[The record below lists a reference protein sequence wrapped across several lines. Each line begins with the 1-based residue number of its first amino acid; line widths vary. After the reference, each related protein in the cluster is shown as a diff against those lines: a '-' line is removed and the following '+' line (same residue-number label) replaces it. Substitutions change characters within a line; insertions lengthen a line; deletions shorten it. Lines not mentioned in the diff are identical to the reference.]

1 MIPEMLL
8 YSKDHEWI
16 RFEQGDDAFVGI
28 TDHAQEALGDITF
41 VELPKVGKKVVAGD
55 TCAVVESVKA
65 ASDVFAPLSGQ
76 VTEVNVSL
84 SKEPEKVNR
93 DPYGEGWLYH
103 LSGCDRIAASA
114 KLMTAAQYRDFL
126 AST

>member
-1 MIPEMLL
+1 MSIPEALF
-8 YSKDHEWI
+8 YSKDHEWV

-41 VELPKVGKKVVAGD
+41 IELPKIGRKVVAGD

-65 ASDVFAPLSGQ
+65 ASDVYAPLTGE
-76 VTEVNVSL
+76 VTEVNTSL
-84 SKEPEKVNR
+84 SKEPERVNR
-93 DPYGEGWLYH
+93 DPYGEGWIYH
-103 LSGCDRIAASA
+103 LSGCDRNAAA
-114 KLMTAAQYRDFL
+114 DLMTAAQYRKFL